1 MLRGRAW
8 SSIFYMRGW
17 DELMPNVESIV
28 AESEDDNEEGC
39 EIYNVTQMTSLS
51 AYPVKSN
58 TAYLI

>member
-1 MLRGRAW
+1 
-8 SSIFYMRGW
+8 
-17 DELMPNVESIV
+17 MPNVESIV